1 MKVTEKPFDDVRVR
15 KAVQLCMNTP
25 EILKIACRGRGQ
37 PGEHHHVAPIHP
49 EYFKLP
55 APKYDPAAAKK
66 LLAEAGY
73 KDGITLKVDFGQT
86 SGSWELAAMQE
97 FKQQC
102 APAGINLQLNPV
114 PAATYWGIWTTTP
127 FGMTSWTHRPLGVMV
142 LNLAYRSGR
151 SEEHTSE
158 LQSLM
163 RISYAVFCFK
173 KKKKK

>member
-1 MKVTEKPFDDVRVR
+1 
-15 KAVQLCMNTP
+15 MNTP
-25 EILKIACRGRGQ
+25 EILKIAYRGRGQ

-102 APAGINLQLNPV
+102 APAGINLQLKPV
-114 PAATYWGIWTTTP
+114 QAATDSTTA
-127 FGMTSWTHRPLGVMV
+127 RELGKEMSSMCQ
-142 LNLAYRSGR
+142 ARCGPD
-151 SEEHTSE
+151 T
-158 LQSLM
+158 
-163 RISYAVFCFK
+163 K
-173 KKKKK
+173 K

>member
-1 MKVTEKPFDDVRVR
+1 MAYVVRISEWISDVCSADLGIGRMKMTEKRFDDVRVR

-25 EILKIACRGRGQ
+25 EILKIAYRGRGQ

-86 SGSWELAAMQE
+86 SGYWELAAMQE

-102 APAGINLQLNPV
+102 APAGINLQQ
-114 PAATYWGIWTTTP
+114 T
-127 FGMTSWTHRPLGVMV
+127 
-142 LNLAYRSGR
+142 GR
-151 SEEHTSE
+151 AH
-158 LQSLM
+158 
-163 RISYAVFCFK
+163 V
-173 KKKKK
+173 